1 MCQESKLK
9 LAAFDLDGTLT
20 VEGSSWQRL
29 HQFFG
34 TESFGEKALHEYE
47 LGKISYEE
55 FMRRD
60 ISVWPKEVTI
70 DTINSILSTFTLRRG
85 AEESISSLKQRKMK
99 VVVITSGLEA
109 LAKKVCERLQI
120 DKYVANDVE
129 VDSRGRLTG
138 RGIVGVEPFKKD
150 VVLMEVASQLGVS
163 CDETIAVGDTKF
175 DESLL
180 RAARIGVAFA
190 ENGKPDIELLR
201 VANYVITELNDIVAI
216 VDQFNC

>member
-85 AEESISSLKQRKMK
+85 AEESISSLKLRKMK
-99 VVVITSGLEA
+99 VVVITSGLAA

-138 RGIVGVEPFKKD
+138 RGIVCVEPFKKD

>member
-34 TESFGEKALHEYE
+34 TENFGEKALHEYE

-70 DTINSILSTFTLRRG
+70 DAINSILSTFTLRRG

-99 VVVITSGLEA
+99 VVVITSGLAA